1 MLGGCAELGLPGMW
15 FTWADPF
22 DIITAWRRVGVAGN
36 VLAPELIDRSEF
48 FGAEQ
53 AAGLAQVA
61 DVEPHQRAHTHTLSL
76 PRCHTPHTLSL
87 GA

>member
-1 MLGGCAELGLPGMW
+1 VLGGCAELGLPGMW

-53 AAGLAQVA
+53 AAGLAQVSEVSA
-61 DVEPHQRAHTHTLSL
+61 LHTPPLATHTPAPSH
-76 PRCHTPHTLSL
+76 CHHLD
-87 GA
+87 A

>member
-53 AAGLAQVA
+53 AAGTTGTGIRGF
-61 DVEPHQRAHTHTLSL
+61 RAAHASSRYTHTRALSL
-76 PRCHTPHTLSL
+76 PPS
-87 GA
+87 